1 MTHQEYIDSLKSS
14 AVKLGSSS
22 ALLYI
27 FTNLP
32 FLKAPFLKQITE
44 KIVESIISIFVN
56 KTEMGI
62 FFIYIDTRSSHQG
75 EVFSQMAYRNFIAQ
89 KNGTEQEKK
98 IAEENLINAFKN
110 FASLRS

>member
-1 MTHQEYIDSLKSS
+1 MTHQEYVDSLKTS

-27 FTNLP
+27 FTNIP

-62 FFIYIDTRSSHQG
+62 FFIYIDVRTNNQG
-75 EVFSQMAYRNFIAQ
+75 ELFSLMAYKNYKAQ

-98 IAEENLINAFKN
+98 IAEENLIASFKN
-110 FASLRS
+110 FASFRS

>member
-1 MTHQEYIDSLKSS
+1 LTHQEYIDSLKTS

-27 FTNLP
+27 FTVIP
-32 FLKAPFLKQITE
+32 FLKAPLLKQITE
-44 KIVESIISIFVN
+44 KIVESVISIFVN
-56 KTEMGI
+56 KTEMAS
-62 FFIYIDTRSSHQG
+62 FFFYIDTRTSHQG

-98 IAEENLINAFKN
+98 IAEENLIASFKN